1 MAMWLSCLLAFISS
15 ACTLVIELIAGRI
28 MAPYIGV
35 SLYTWTTI
43 IGIVL
48 AGMSGGNF
56 FGGFV
61 ADRYASRRTLGLIFV
76 AGSVATLSIL
86 VITHALEGVTFGLSF
101 LPRIVVSIAA
111 IFFVPSFV
119 LGMVSPFVVKLALA
133 DLQRSGHTVGTIYA
147 ASTVGS
153 IVGTFLTGFL
163 LISWLGTRTIVWLVA
178 AFLLATGLLIGAL
191 PLARRTRRSRLR
203 SRWPVCSLCASRCAG
218 GMKRRVTSSRTTSAS
233 RSSISPA
240 TVTCAS

>member
-1 MAMWLSCLLAFISS
+1 MWLSCLLAFISS

-61 ADRYASRRTLGLIFV
+61 ADRYASRRTLGLIFM

-178 AFLLATGLLIGAL
+178 AFLLG
-191 PLARRTRRSRLR
+191 RD
-203 SRWPVCSLCASRCAG
+203 C
-218 GMKRRVTSSRTTSAS
+218 
-233 RSSISPA
+233 
-240 TVTCAS
+240 